1 MEALKEDGTSAT
13 TIIVWDRPSHLRES
27 QPAPLPPRACSLLS
41 PAPTAQ
47 PALYAPPRSPP
58 WWRKEQKRGESEPET
73 LPRPQPQTER
83 FLGSSGSTKI
93 SRPSLLIIK
102 SRSSLP
108 SASPWYTLP
117 FPASLPVMTPPG
129 WNSLFLTGGRL
140 QKALYGGGG
149 RHGRICFSSSP
160 PPSSRIPVSL
170 HAARE
175 QYQSV
180 DHAYSI
186 WHPFACTPRAAL
198 QHLVLTMKDT
208 ADLARYPRLPPCTL
222 APISVPYKLR
232 AL

>member
-1 MEALKEDGTSAT
+1 MRTRAGKE
-13 TIIVWDRPSHLRES
+13 I
-27 QPAPLPPRACSLLS
+27 
-41 PAPTAQ
+41 
-47 PALYAPPRSPP
+47 
-58 WWRKEQKRGESEPET
+58 
-73 LPRPQPQTER
+73 LPRPQPQTTR
-83 FLGSSGSTKI
+83 FLGSSASTK
-93 SRPSLLIIK
+93 SSCPSLLIIE

-108 SASPWYTLP
+108 SASSRYTLP

-140 QKALYGGGG
+140 QKALSGEGG
-149 RHGRICFSSSP
+149 RQGRICYPSSP
-160 PPSSRIPVSL
+160 PPSSGIPASP
-170 HAARE
+170 HAAGE

-222 APISVPYKLR
+222 APISMPCKLP